1 MLEYTENNL
10 LIHTRKF
17 SLTRGH
23 NAPYSSSTREGP
35 PCSSSHTGPET
46 AILISA
52 TISGKIRCVKFCGA
66 VSRVST
72 TARASENSNP
82 IAKNTRFHASARARP
97 GLFRLSKILCRGQ
110 HFLAQQRAHQRIQTQ
125 SLHTLDFMQVRVRGL
140 GSHARHATPRG
151 GAAPP
156 RRGAGEACWPMAALL
171 SSVAPIGCYSS
182 DVRGMPP
189 ARRRS
194 AAALL
199 WVREW
204 H

>member
-1 MLEYTENNL
+1 M
-10 LIHTRKF
+10 
-17 SLTRGH
+17 
-23 NAPYSSSTREGP
+23 
-35 PCSSSHTGPET
+35 
-46 AILISA
+46 

-110 HFLAQQRAHQRIQTQ
+110 HFLAQQRAHQRIQSQ

-156 RRGAGEACWPMAALL
+156 RRGAGDGDGLLAEQTTQKPASAPPRTCRTAPTVLL
-171 SSVAPIGCYSS
+171 SVEDMLRTSLSAG
-182 DVRGMPP
+182 
-189 ARRRS
+189 RRRATLVRQ
-194 AAALL
+194 AAPSPRAKA
-199 WVREW
+199 
-204 H
+204 